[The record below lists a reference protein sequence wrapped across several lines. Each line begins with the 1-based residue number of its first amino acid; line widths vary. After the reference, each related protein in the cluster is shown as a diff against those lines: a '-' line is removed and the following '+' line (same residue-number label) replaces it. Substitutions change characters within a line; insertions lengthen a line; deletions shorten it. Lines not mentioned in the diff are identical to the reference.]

1 MSQDLKDM
9 MVLLAVVETGS
20 FIQAANRQAIPK
32 ANLSK
37 KITHL
42 EGQLSVRLS
51 NLKGS
56 R

>member
-9 MVLLAVVETGS
+9 KVLLAVVETAS
-20 FIQAANRQAIPK
+20 FIQAANRLAIPK
-32 ANLSK
+32 ANISK
-37 KITHL
+37 KVDHL

-51 NLKGS
+51 NLKGG